1 MGNAMETL
9 SQLQQLLGNSLAD
22 VIQTLAAYLP
32 RLVIAVLLLLI
43 GWVLARLIQRL
54 IQHFGRSIDQLTA
67 WMHHQTVPTAQPL
80 STPPSALLAKVVYWL
95 VLLLFATA
103 AAESL
108 GLPGL
113 ADWVSRFMQYLP
125 NVMASIIIMLLGF
138 FVAGLA
144 QSVVSNMAL
153 LVSLGS
159 ALMIGRMVQ
168 LLLITIAV
176 LLGID
181 QLGVDISLLVNLI
194 TLAAAAVFGG
204 LGLAFGLGARQKVSN
219 IIAAQSLQAIY
230 QPGQRVRI
238 QGIEGEI
245 IELTSKAVIVS
256 TSEGQAAIPAMLF
269 SEQVSVLITE
279 DNLDG

>member
-22 VIQTLAAYLP
+22 VVQTLTAYLP
-32 RLVIAVLLLLI
+32 RLVIAVLLVLI
-43 GWVLARLIQRL
+43 GWVLARLMRSLIQR
-54 IQHFGRSIDQLTA
+54 FGRSIDQLTA

-80 STPPSALLAKVVYWL
+80 TTPPSALLAKVVYWL

-125 NVMASIIIMLLGF
+125 NVMASLIIMLLGF
-138 FVAGLA
+138 FIAGLV
-144 QSVVSNMAL
+144 QSVVSSMPL
-153 LVSLGS
+153 LISLGS
-159 ALMIGRMVQ
+159 AQMLGRIVQ
-168 LLLITIAV
+168 ILLITIAV

-194 TLAAAAVFGG
+194 TLAAASVLGG
-204 LGLAFGLGARQKVSN
+204 LGLAFGLGARQQVSN
-219 IIAAQSLQAIY
+219 IIAAQSLQRLY
-230 QPGQRVRI
+230 QPGQRIRI

-245 IELTSKAVIVS
+245 VELTSKAVIVS
-256 TSEGQAAIPAMLF
+256 TSEGRAAIPAMLF
-269 SEQVSVLITE
+269 SEQVSLLMSE
-279 DNLDG
+279 DDLDG